1 MAGKTLITD
10 ESKSPQA
17 QLRGLPL
24 EDVRLGDGLLGTRNA
39 VNGTAALLHQYE
51 ELRRTGRI
59 DNYRIAAGI
68 TTGEIEGRLASDSD
82 VCKWAEAV
90 SYHLATHPDAALRDT
105 LTETIT
111 LIGRAQEESGYLNT
125 SFIGAK
131 QSVRWQNLAHGHE
144 LYCGGHMIQA
154 AVAHHRATG
163 DTAFLDIACR
173 WADHVHERFGPD
185 RVRGTAGHPEVE
197 MALVELYRET
207 GEQRYLESAGYF
219 IDERGRETSE
229 LGGSV
234 YLQDHAPVREQRTMA
249 GHAVRQLYLLC
260 GIADLYAETGDQAL
274 WDAMMAQ
281 WIDFTARKATV
292 TGGAGPRYAGEA
304 FGAAYEIPNRTGY
317 YETCAAIASFMWNWR
332 LLNLTA
338 QSRYADEMET
348 VLYNG
353 LLSGV
358 SLDGMRYFYT
368 NPLEHDGGEDLAANH
383 RGSNRRTTDHFNFT
397 ACCPPNVARLL
408 ASLPGYI
415 YGFANGAL
423 YVHHYTASTA
433 SVAVGGV
440 GVRVSQETDYPWSA
454 DVKLAVDPRGEV
466 EFALRLRVPS
476 WTPHFRVAVN
486 GTEFAAQLA
495 DDGYASIARTW
506 RTGDTVELSFAIP
519 VDELRAD
526 PRVAVNA
533 GCVALRRGPVVY
545 CIESVD
551 FPNTDLYTVELE
563 DAAALEPQYSRD
575 TLGGVVAL
583 TGEAVSS
590 RWPAG
595 LYAAGPDAREGEREA
610 AASPRQVP
618 FTAIPY
624 YAWAN
629 RGPGA
634 MRVWIPRYEG
644 RRG

>member
-1 MAGKTLITD
+1 MSGTGVITD
-10 ESKSPQA
+10 TSKSPQA
-17 QLRGLPL
+17 RLRGASLA
-24 EDVRLGDGLLGTRNA
+24 DVRLGDGLLGQRNA
-39 VNGTAALLHQYE
+39 VNGGVALAHQYE

-59 DNYRIAAGI
+59 DNYRVAAGLA
-68 TTGEIEGRLASDSD
+68 TGDVEGRLASDSD

-90 SYHLATHPDAALRDT
+90 SYHLATHGDEGLRRT
-105 LTETIT
+105 LSETVT
-111 LIGRAQEESGYLNT
+111 LIAQAQEESGYLNT

-131 QSVRWQNLAHGHE
+131 QSERWQNLAHGHE

-173 WADHVHERFGPD
+173 WADHVHARFGPD
-185 RVRGTAGHPEVE
+185 RTRGTAGHPEVE

-207 GEQRYLESAGYF
+207 GDKRYLDSARYLV
-219 IDERGRETSE
+219 DERGQETSA

-260 GIADLYAETGDQAL
+260 GVADLYAETGEQAL
-274 WDAMMAQ
+274 WDTMMEQ

-338 QSRYADEMET
+338 RSRYADEMET

-358 SLDGMRYFYT
+358 SLDGTRYFYT

-383 RGSNRRTTDHFNFT
+383 RGSNRRTSHHFNYT

-408 ASLPGYI
+408 ASLPGYL
-415 YGFANGAL
+415 YGLADDAL

-433 SVAVGGV
+433 SVEVGGMSV
-440 GVRVSQETDYPWSA
+440 GISQDTDYPWSG
-454 DVKLAVDPRGEV
+454 DVTLTVDPPKAA
-466 EFALRLRVPS
+466 EFTVRLRVPS
-476 WTPHFRVAVN
+476 WAPRFHVAVN
-486 GTEFAAQLA
+486 GTALEAQLG
-495 DDGYASIARTW
+495 DDGYVSLPRRWSA
-506 RTGDTVELSFAIP
+506 GDTVELSFAMP

-526 PRVAVNA
+526 PRVSVNA
-533 GCVALRRGPVVY
+533 GCMALRRGPVVY
-545 CIESVD
+545 CIESAD
-551 FPNTDLYTVELE
+551 FAGTDLYTVGLE
-563 DAAALEPQYSRD
+563 DAAALEPRFVQD
-575 TLGGVVAL
+575 VLGGVVVL
-583 TGEAVSS
+583 SGEGVS
-590 RWPAG
+590 RPWRAG
-595 LYAAGPDAREGEREA
+595 LYAAGPDAREGERES
-610 AASPRQVP
+610 AASRRVP
-618 FTAIPY
+618 FTAVPY
-624 YAWAN
+624 FAWAN
-629 RGPGA
+629 REPGA
-634 MRVWIPRYEG
+634 MRVWIPRDG
-644 RRG
+644 